1 MNTEDYL
8 RSMENRVDL
17 MAKDLREISDKLNDK
32 VNDESSG
39 FEQKAKEMIRQA
51 QDKVV
56 NTKNKIREYGLKKD
70 LAVEEAKGG
79 IEMATNDLKETFNSI
94 KRIIH

>member
-56 NTKNKIREYGLKKD
+56 NTKNKIREYGLKED

>member
-17 MAKDLREISDKLNDK
+17 MAKDLREISDKLNDS
-32 VNDESSG
+32 VNDQSSG
-39 FEQKAKEMIRQA
+39 FGKKAKEMIRQA
-51 QDKVV
+51 ENKVV
-56 NTKNKIREYGLKKD
+56 DAKNKIREYGLKKD